1 MYEFDFEGCVIETAQ
16 KVTKEKTSMEPIKN
30 SITTALTGRTVYK
43 VTVKTAN
50 EARAGTDDR
59 VFVQIHGDS
68 GMTHREELKGT
79 WIRNEFEKNQVDTF
93 QGYYFENHIVKGLSV
108 DDTAP
113 RRISGARS
121 STHKP

>member
-93 QGYYFENHIVKGLSV
+93 QGYYLIFIL
-108 DDTAP
+108 
-113 RRISGARS
+113 
-121 STHKP
+121 